1 MLGRIFLLAFWLSL
15 GAALGFFISPN
26 SQHHFEYIS
35 LGMLVALSCAH
46 LISSWQAEKFLNW
59 LQKPVLDSNKEHSA
73 FWESAADRIIRLLKN
88 KESQRL
94 VSEESLRQFLAAIQA
109 SPHGVIILDSDTR
122 IQWSNQTAS
131 EHLGLD
137 PKLDLQQLIG
147 NMLRNPIFS
156 NYVNSKS
163 FDHEVII
170 EGRDHRIDS
179 PHKVGVQ
186 LFPYGDGRMLLLSR
200 DVTLIEQAETMRRD
214 FVANVSHEIRTPL
227 TVLAGFIETLQTLPL
242 SNEEQEKYLNLMANQ
257 AFRLK
262 SLVDDLL
269 VLSRI
274 EGRHL
279 PGHHEWVSIKKILV
293 QIEEEAVGLSVK
305 LHPLMHDRQRLVFQL
320 TDTDAGME
328 ISGSASE
335 LMSAFSN
342 LISNAI
348 RYTPAGGTINVH
360 WKTTDAGGVFCV
372 TDSGPG
378 IAPEHFARLSERFY
392 RIDRSRSR
400 DTGGTGLGLAIV
412 KHVIQRHE
420 GVMEIE
426 SKINVGSKFSLLFPT
441 HRLRM
446 ANKKAHTEIESIS
459 GI

>member
-1 MLGRIFLLAFWLSL
+1 MLGRIFLLVFWLSL

-446 ANKKAHTEIESIS
+446 ANKKAHIEIESIS

>member
-1 MLGRIFLLAFWLSL
+1 
-15 GAALGFFISPN
+15 
-26 SQHHFEYIS
+26 
-35 LGMLVALSCAH
+35 
-46 LISSWQAEKFLNW
+46 
-59 LQKPVLDSNKEHSA
+59 
-73 FWESAADRIIRLLKN
+73 
-88 KESQRL
+88 
-94 VSEESLRQFLAAIQA
+94 
-109 SPHGVIILDSDTR
+109 
-122 IQWSNQTAS
+122 
-131 EHLGLD
+131 
-137 PKLDLQQLIG
+137 
-147 NMLRNPIFS
+147 
-156 NYVNSKS
+156 
-163 FDHEVII
+163 
-170 EGRDHRIDS
+170 
-179 PHKVGVQ
+179 
-186 LFPYGDGRMLLLSR
+186 
-200 DVTLIEQAETMRRD
+200 
-214 FVANVSHEIRTPL
+214 
-227 TVLAGFIETLQTLPL
+227 
-242 SNEEQEKYLNLMANQ
+242 MANQ

-320 TDTDAGME
+320 TDHDAGME
-328 ISGSASE
+328 ISGSSSE

>member
-1 MLGRIFLLAFWLSL
+1 MLGRIFLLVFWLSL

-59 LQKPVLDSNKEHSA
+59 LQKPVLDSKKEHSA

>member
-1 MLGRIFLLAFWLSL
+1 MLGRIFLLVFWLSL

-320 TDTDAGME
+320 TDHDAGME

-446 ANKKAHTEIESIS
+446 ANKKAHIEIESIS

>member
-320 TDTDAGME
+320 TDHDAGME
-328 ISGSASE
+328 ISGSSSE

-446 ANKKAHTEIESIS
+446 ANKKAHIEIESIS

>member
-1 MLGRIFLLAFWLSL
+1 MLGRIFLLVFWLSL

-59 LQKPVLDSNKEHSA
+59 LQKPVLDSNKEHNA

>member
-446 ANKKAHTEIESIS
+446 ANKKAHIEIESIS